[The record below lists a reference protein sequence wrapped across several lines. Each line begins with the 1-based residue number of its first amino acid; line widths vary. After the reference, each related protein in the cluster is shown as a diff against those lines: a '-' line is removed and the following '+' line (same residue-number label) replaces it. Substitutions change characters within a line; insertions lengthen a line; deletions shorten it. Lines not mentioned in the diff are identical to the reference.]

1 MLPVEATKYSANTTA
16 DVGYQY
22 EHHTGML
29 WTETSALQSIF
40 SVIRRRK
47 NSEAVHGIHVRMAA
61 IPSENGDFVRWRLV
75 SIEGNQYERYD
86 GFADTQAL
94 KVFPVDCKGS
104 RSTSHRARTSQ
115 DYCNHGRHFACFHT
129 NMDELIH
136 AHPPRET
143 DPDGIVVWL
152 LFKALILE
160 QGEQHDCGRS
170 TLTRKYS

>member
-1 MLPVEATKYSANTTA
+1 MLDIKLSEQTRCCQLRQRSIPRTQLLMSVTNMSITLECC
-16 DVGYQY
+16 G
-22 EHHTGML
+22 
-29 WTETSALQSIF
+29 TETSALQSIF

-129 NMDELIH
+129 NIDELIH
-136 AHPPRET
+136 AHTPRET
-143 DPDGIVVWL
+143 EPDGIVVWL
-152 LFKALILE
+152 LFKAHS
-160 QGEQHDCGRS
+160 GAR
-170 TLTRKYS
+170 RAA